1 MTDDELKR
9 YLEAVEYDIG
19 ASLPGAETTY
29 ALGQEVLSLRAAL
42 RTLRQQSDEYD
53 AVLLFITSMPDDS
66 PQSLARCRRQAH
78 AAAGLDGDYGGHSG
92 RSGFVTS
99 AFEAGVNEADIMSVT
114 DHKSVTMLRKY
125 RRKTGAEQAKAVLAV
140 MGG

>member
-78 AAAGLDGDYGGHSG
+78 AALKKWNPAYASIL
-92 RSGFVTS
+92 
-99 AFEAGVNEADIMSVT
+99 ADA
-114 DHKSVTMLRKY
+114 REQ
-125 RRKTGAEQAKAVLAV
+125 KTGL
-140 MGG
+140 